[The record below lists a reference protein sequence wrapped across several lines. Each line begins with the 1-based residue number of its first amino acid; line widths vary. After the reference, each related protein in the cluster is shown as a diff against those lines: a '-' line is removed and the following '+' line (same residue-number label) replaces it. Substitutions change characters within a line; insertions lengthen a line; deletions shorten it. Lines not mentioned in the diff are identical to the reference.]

1 MATKKTTPKAAAKPK
16 TTAKKTPA
24 KAAPKEAPKVEAC
37 PAPTVSALSS
47 EDLAKFLALPKGYDS
62 KEVSLVLQAATDYAN
77 EYIGKT
83 PNPTHEYKM
92 AIQLLAGKMYA
103 TGSLVINNAGEIP
116 GKIRYFLEMVKSQ

>member
-1 MATKKTTPKAAAKPK
+1 MATKKTTPKEAAKPK

-83 PNPTHEYKM
+83 PNPTVATFPLVCNVLTTKLVDIRKF
-92 AIQLLAGKMYA
+92 IQRHK
-103 TGSLVINNAGEIP
+103 
-116 GKIRYFLEMVKSQ
+116 

>member
-24 KAAPKEAPKVEAC
+24 KAAPKETPKVEAF
-37 PAPTVSALSS
+37 PAPSVSALSS
-47 EDLAKFLALPKGYDS
+47 EDLAKFLALPKGYVA

-83 PNPTHEYKM
+83 PKATHEYKM
-92 AIQLLAGKMYA
+92 AVQLLAGKMYA

-116 GKIRYFLEMVKSQ
+116 GKIRYFLEMVKNQ